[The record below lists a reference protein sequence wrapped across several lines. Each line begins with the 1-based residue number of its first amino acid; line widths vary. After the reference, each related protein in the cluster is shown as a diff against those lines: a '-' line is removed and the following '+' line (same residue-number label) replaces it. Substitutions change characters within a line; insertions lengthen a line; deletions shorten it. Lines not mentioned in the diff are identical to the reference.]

1 MGPLYVL
8 VKDTGCYITSS
19 CKRTR
24 YKCLSVQNSYLV
36 EKQVALPYHARNMC
50 TLWNAYF
57 HTITT
62 FFCVNDTL
70 KKYDPE
76 YYVTSLI
83 CIFTYTFIH
92 MPEFG
97 KFDLAN
103 QVLRIFMNSQN
114 SRYAML
120 FFL

>member
-8 VKDTGCYITSS
+8 VMDTGCYITSS
-19 CKRTR
+19 CKRTS
-24 YKCLSVQNSYLV
+24 YKCLSVQYSYLV

-50 TLWNAYF
+50 TLWNTYF

-62 FFCVNDTL
+62 FFCLNDTL

-83 CIFTYTFIH
+83 CISTYTFIH

-97 KFDLAN
+97 KFELAN
-103 QVLRIFMNSQN
+103 QVLRIFMNTQN
-114 SRYAML
+114 
-120 FFL
+120 